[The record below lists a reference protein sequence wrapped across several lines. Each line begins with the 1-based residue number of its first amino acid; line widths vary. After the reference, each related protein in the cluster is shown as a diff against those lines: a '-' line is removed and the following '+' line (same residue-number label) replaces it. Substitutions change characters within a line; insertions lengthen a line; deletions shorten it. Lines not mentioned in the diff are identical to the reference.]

1 MLVRGT
7 NGLEIEVEEQIATA
21 MIAAGIVE
29 PVAAAAGIVEPVA
42 AADGIEPVEGV
53 EGVEGVEEP
62 ESAPAKSKK

>member
-29 PVAAAAGIVEPVA
+29 PVD
-42 AADGIEPVEGV
+42 AADGTEPVED
-53 EGVEGVEEP
+53 VEEP
-62 ESAPAKSKK
+62 ESAPAKTKK

>member
-7 NGLEIEVEEQIATA
+7 NGLEIEVEEQVATA

-29 PVAAAAGIVEPVA
+29 PVD
-42 AADGIEPVEGV
+42 AADGIEPVEPVEDV
-53 EGVEGVEEP
+53 EGVAVVEEP

>member
-29 PVAAAAGIVEPVA
+29 PVD
-42 AADGIEPVEGV
+42 AADGTEPVEDV
-53 EGVEGVEEP
+53 EDVEEP
-62 ESAPAKSKK
+62 ESAPAKTKK

>member
-7 NGLEIEVEEQIATA
+7 NGLEIEVEEQVATA

-29 PVAAAAGIVEPVA
+29 PVD
-42 AADGIEPVEGV
+42 AADGIEPVEDV
-53 EGVEGVEEP
+53 EDVEEP

>member
-29 PVAAAAGIVEPVA
+29 PVD
-42 AADGIEPVEGV
+42 AADGTEPVED
-53 EGVEGVEEP
+53 VEEP
-62 ESAPAKSKK
+62 ESAQAKTKK

>member
-29 PVAAAAGIVEPVA
+29 PVD

-53 EGVEGVEEP
+53 EDVEDVEEP
-62 ESAPAKSKK
+62 EPAPAKTKK

>member
-29 PVAAAAGIVEPVA
+29 PVD

-53 EGVEGVEEP
+53 EGIEDAEEP
-62 ESAPAKSKK
+62 EPAPAKTKK